1 MKKLIALV
9 LPVMSALLMNAQEF
23 NKIPVAWKWISDKEA
38 AFTYDGSFNDSS
50 AFAVDA
56 RRVKKIEGVKAPAK
70 FADFP
75 IHPANAVNLT
85 YSPDST
91 KLAFTRD
98 NDLWVADIASGA
110 EKRLTFDGSELILNG
125 YASWVY
131 YEEILGRP
139 SRYRAFWWSADS
151 RKIGFYHF
159 DNTDVPMFPIYS
171 PFGQDGSLRLTRYPK
186 AGESNPKVKIG
197 IVDVSGPE
205 NDIVWADFNED
216 DDQYFGIPFWGK
228 DSREF
233 FVARE
238 PRTQNILDLYSI
250 DASTGGKKHI
260 YHEEYRTWLD
270 WMDEILFTDEGLY
283 MVRSFETGWEQIYFL
298 SYDGRVLK
306 RLTDGPNWRVSLVR
320 VDQKKSE
327 VYFTANRDSHV
338 KSALYKV
345 DAKGTITALTDP
357 QYAVGEVKFSPDGK
371 YFIASLSNFTTP
383 TRLCLFRTSIPLNPV
398 LKVADVRGP
407 EYDPTKYALPQLVT
421 MTASSGLE
429 IPASVT
435 YPVGFDPSKKYPVVM
450 QIYGGPNTA
459 VVNDKWTTPNSAN
472 QWYSDN
478 DIIYVNADVSASGHN
493 GRAGTDLVYRDL
505 QTQPIK
511 EFVEWAD
518 YFKSLPYVMADKIGV
533 HGFSFGGANT
543 ARLLLRHSD
552 AFHYGIAGGGVYD
565 WQLYDTHYTE
575 RFMDT
580 PANNSAGYKASCVLD
595 DVEYYPVTAESDDS
609 VMLKLTH
616 GTGDDNVH
624 FQNTLQLIDALQKSG
639 KKFELMIYPD
649 GLHGYRGYQGSHST
663 AADHD
668 FWLKYLKNE

>member
-1 MKKLIALV
+1 MKKISAAILAVFSVWAL
-9 LPVMSALLMNAQEF
+9 NAQEF
-23 NKIPVAWKWISDKEA
+23 NKIPNDWKWISDKEVV
-38 AFTYDGSFNDSS
+38 FTFDGSFNDSTS
-50 AFAVDA
+50 FAVNAA
-56 RRVKKIEGVKAPAK
+56 RCKRIEGVKAPGR
-70 FADFP
+70 FVNFP
-75 IHPANAVNLT
+75 IHPEKAVNLT

-91 KLAFTRD
+91 MIAFTRD

-110 EKRLTFDGSELILNG
+110 ERRLTFDGSDLILNG

-139 SRYRAFWWSADS
+139 SRYRAFWWSGDS

-159 DNTDVPMFPIYS
+159 DNTEVPMFPIYS
-171 PFGQDGSLRLTRYPK
+171 PFGQDGSLQLTRYPK
-186 AGESNPKVKIG
+186 AGEANPKVKIG
-197 IVDVSGPE
+197 IVDVTESDSE
-205 NDIVWADFNED
+205 IVWADFNEN

-233 FVARE
+233 FVSRE
-238 PRTQNILDLYSI
+238 PRTQNTIDLYSI
-250 DASTGGKKHI
+250 DASNGKKKHI
-260 YHEEYRTWLD
+260 YHEEYPTWLD
-270 WMDEILFTDEGLY
+270 WMEEILFVDDGLF
-283 MVRSFETGWEQIYFL
+283 MVRSFETGWEQIYYL
-298 SYDGRVLK
+298 SYDGNVLK

-320 VDQKKSE
+320 VDMKKSE
-327 VYFTANRDSHV
+327 IFFTANRDSHV

-345 DAKGTITALTDP
+345 DGKGNVTALTDP
-357 QYAVGEVKFSPDGK
+357 EYAVGGVKFSPDGK
-371 YFIASLSNFTTP
+371 YFVASLSNYSTP
-383 TRLCLFRTSIPLNPV
+383 TGIYLYKTSSPLDPV
-398 LKVADVRGP
+398 MKVAGIQGP
-407 EYDPTKYALPQLVT
+407 DYDSSKYALPELIT
-421 MTASSGLE
+421 MTTSDGFE

-435 YPVGFDPSKKYPVVM
+435 YPVGFDSLKKYPVVM

-459 VVNDKWTTPNSAN
+459 VVNDRWTTPNPAN

-493 GRAGTDLVYRDL
+493 GRAGTDLVYKDL

-518 YFKSLPYVMADKIGV
+518 YFKALPYVIADKIGV

-565 WQLYDTHYTE
+565 WHLYDTHYTE

-580 PANNSAGYKASCVLD
+580 PQGNPDGYERSCVLK
-595 DVEYYPVTAESDDS
+595 DVSYYPVSADSDDS

-624 FQNTLQLIDALQKSG
+624 FQNTLQLIDALQKAG

-649 GLHGYRGYQGSHST
+649 GLHGYRGYQGVHST
-663 AADHD
+663 AADRD